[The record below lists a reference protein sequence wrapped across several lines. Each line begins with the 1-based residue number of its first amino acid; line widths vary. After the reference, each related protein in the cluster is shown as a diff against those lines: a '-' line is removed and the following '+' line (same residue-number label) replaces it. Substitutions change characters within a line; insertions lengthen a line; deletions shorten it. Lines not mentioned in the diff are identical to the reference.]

1 MGKSNSG
8 DTEMREAF
16 FKRETKETKIEVY
29 IRFEGKGEG
38 KIDTG
43 IGFFDHMLE
52 NFARHGLFDLKV
64 KVDGDL
70 HVDAHHTVEDTGIT
84 LGEAF
89 KKALTEKKGIKRSGF
104 FIFPMDESLSLVSV
118 DISGRPFVNFDY
130 KFSNPKLGEFDTE
143 LVKEFLNG
151 LARGLGMTVHVKVL
165 NGENT
170 HHIIESIFK
179 ALGRALKEA
188 VELVPGINEVP
199 STKGVI

>member
-1 MGKSNSG
+1 
-8 DTEMREAF
+8 MREAF
-16 FKRETKETKIEVY
+16 IERKTGETKISVY
-29 IRFEGKGEG
+29 VRLEGRGEG

-52 NFARHGLFDLKV
+52 NFSRHGLFDIRV
-64 KVDGDL
+64 KAAGDL
-70 HVDAHHTVEDTGIT
+70 HVDAHHTVEDTGIA

-89 KKALTEKKGIKRSGF
+89 KRALGDKRGIKRAGF
-104 FIFPMDESLSLVSV
+104 FIFPMDEALSLVSV

-130 KFSNPKLGEFDTE
+130 RFSNPKLGEFDTE

-151 LARGLGMTVHVKVL
+151 FARSLAMTVHVKVFE
-165 NGENT
+165 GENT

-179 ALGRALKEA
+179 AFGRAMKEA
-188 VELVPGINEVP
+188 VELIPGINEIP